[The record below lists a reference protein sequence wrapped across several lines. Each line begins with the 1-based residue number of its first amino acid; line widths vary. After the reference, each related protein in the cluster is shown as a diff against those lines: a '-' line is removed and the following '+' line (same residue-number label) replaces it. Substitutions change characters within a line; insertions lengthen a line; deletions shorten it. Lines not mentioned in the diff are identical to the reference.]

1 MADET
6 GNKEVQLSWQELMAI
21 DMVRYEEDLTNIK
34 KKDVIEI
41 GKKLKER
48 GARRIFVFATF
59 GLFVAGLDVFDEA
72 YKNGWINRVY
82 TTNLIYRMPELATR
96 AWYIEVNMCKYISLL
111 VDTLNKDETI
121 SSLLNPIDRINNL
134 LERREADGT
143 IKR

>member
-1 MADET
+1 M
-6 GNKEVQLSWQELMAI
+6 S
-21 DMVRYEEDLTNIK
+21 
-34 KKDVIEI
+34 
-41 GKKLKER
+41 
-48 GARRIFVFATF
+48 
-59 GLFVAGLDVFDEA
+59 
-72 YKNGWINRVY
+72 
-82 TTNLIYRMPELATR
+82 ELATR